1 MNARTFLIISL
12 VAIVSIGVGISLL
25 GYYLRM
31 KDFQDQI
38 SGKKEIRKEP
48 KDKEISFKNENKG
61 NFSIDI
67 DREILK
73 TKSGQNLTGPR

>member
-1 MNARTFLIISL
+1 MDARTFLIISL

-38 SGKKEIRKEP
+38 SGKKKTRKLSQ
-48 KDKEISFKNENKG
+48 DKKISFGNKSKENL
-61 NFSIDI
+61 SIDI